1 MNEKLVL
8 ASGSPR
14 RRELLKG
21 LGWKFDVVPSEIKEE
36 KIEGESPKALVMR
49 LASEKASDVASRR
62 PGNWIIGADTIVVI
76 DNSVLGKPHSRE
88 EAFDMLSRL
97 AGREHTVC
105 TGAALIAPDGRKAV
119 RCEETKVRF
128 RALSPDEIN
137 AYIDQ
142 GECMDKA
149 GAYAIQ
155 DKGTLL
161 VERINGCY
169 FNVVGL
175 PLTVLSEMFKEM
187 GVSLEEQWRGN
198 DEKNQ

>member
-175 PLTVLSEMFKEM
+175 PLTMLSEMFKEM